1 MLEALRAMF
10 KEDLKAELEPIKAD
24 IKEIKN
30 KMDYVYDQTADLT
43 EFRTETKQG
52 ISDIQRNLNTM
63 ELVTSKNWND
73 IAQLKSIK

>member
-10 KEDLKAELEPIKAD
+10 KEELKAELEPIKAD

-30 KMDYVYDQTADLT
+30 KMDSVYDQTADLT

-52 ISDIQRNLNTM
+52 IGDIQRNLNTM